1 MIYQISEMLKSILTK
16 RTVPLI
22 MFWVTLT
29 SSSIQADADEDNE
42 KINFLS
48 LQHALFITCIVEVLG
63 AIFFFFTALYVV
75 EDKEK
80 AETETPG
87 WPTYTPIVN

>member
-1 MIYQISEMLKSILTK
+1 MLKRILTK
-16 RTVPLI
+16 RTVPLL

-29 SSSIQADADEDNE
+29 SSNLQPDTSKDNQ

-63 AIFFFFTALYVV
+63 AVFFFFTAFYVV